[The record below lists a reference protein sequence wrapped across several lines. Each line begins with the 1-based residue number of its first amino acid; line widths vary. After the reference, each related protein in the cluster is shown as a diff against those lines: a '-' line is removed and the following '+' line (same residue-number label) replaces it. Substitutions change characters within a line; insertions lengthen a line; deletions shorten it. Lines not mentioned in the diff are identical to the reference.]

1 MKAFLSACVLA
12 FSITVNAMEPFI
24 ISDIRVEGLER
35 IEPGTVFNYLPLK
48 VGDEI
53 DDESAEESIRA
64 LFKTGFFNDIKLNQ
78 DGDVLVVVV
87 EERPSVASITF
98 TGNDE
103 FDDAALTEGMEQVDF
118 AEGRIFNQSAL
129 DKVVQDLKSQYF
141 SLGRYSAS
149 VESSVESLE
158 RNRVA
163 VTFDIDEGVVAKIK
177 KINIVGNEAFEDKKL
192 RKRFNLSTKKVF
204 NFLSKKDQYSKQK
217 LEADLETLRS
227 FYQDQGYLGFKLES
241 TQVSI
246 SDNRE
251 NIFIT
256 IAINEGE
263 SFSVSDIS
271 VESTSAVSAEELK
284 SLLTFASGDVYSR
297 KAVSE
302 SRAAITDRLANDGY
316 AFANVN
322 AIPEIDQD
330 NKTVSFAFAI
340 DIGRRVYIRR
350 IDISGNTATRDEVI
364 RRELRQFEGA
374 WYSTEDIQRSRVR
387 LQRLG
392 FFDDVRIDTPQVPGT
407 NDQVDLEVV
416 VKERSTGTFLFGVGF
431 SDEDGVLLQ
440 ANVSQEN
447 LFGSGKEMDLDINT
461 SDVSRVVSLG
471 YTNPYYTL
479 NGISR
484 GFRISSRRIDAR
496 EANTAEYIAETEL
509 LGVEYQIP
517 LSEFNSINFGFAGE
531 RIDLSETDETPP
543 EFEDFINQNPESD
556 NWKLTSSWSR
566 DTRDSVIYPTTGFLR
581 RFSLEASL
589 PGSDLTYYKATG
601 RASWFKP
608 VTDKFVLRLT
618 GELGIGDGY
627 SDLEELPFFENFF
640 AGGPNSVRGYDSRS
654 LGPLDSGETP
664 EPIGG
669 SSRFLTN
676 LEFLTPFPGAEDT
689 KDKRVGFFID
699 GGQVYSEADG
709 IDLGELRYSAGVAYY
724 WFSPVGPLTISF
736 ATALNDESGD
746 DTESV
751 QFSLGTLFR

>member
-1 MKAFLSACVLA
+1 MKAFLLACILA
-12 FSITVNAMEPFI
+12 YSFAAHALEPFV

-53 DDESAEESIRA
+53 DDEAAEESIRA

-98 TGNDE
+98 NGNDE

-129 DKVVQDLKSQYF
+129 DRVVQDLKSQYF

-149 VESSVESLE
+149 VESSVEPLE

-163 VTFDIDEGVVAKIK
+163 ITFDIDEGVVAKIK

-227 FYQDQGYLGFKLES
+227 FYQDQGYLEFKLES

-251 NIFIT
+251 HIFIT

-271 VESTSAVSAEELK
+271 IESTAAVSAEELK
-284 SLLTFASGDVYSR
+284 SLLTFISGDVYSR

-322 AIPEIDQD
+322 AIPDIDKE

-374 WYSTEDIQRSRVR
+374 WYSAEDIQRSRVR

-447 LFGSGKEMDLDINT
+447 LFGSGKELDLDINT

-484 GFRISSRRIDAR
+484 GFRISSRRIDAT

-531 RIDLSETDETPP
+531 RIDLSDTDETPP
-543 EFEDFINQNPESD
+543 EFEEFIAQNPESD

-566 DTRDSVIYPTTGFLR
+566 DTRDSIIYPTTGFLR

-589 PGSDLTYYKATG
+589 PGSDLTYYKVTG
-601 RASWFKP
+601 RASWFRP
-608 VTDKFVLRLT
+608 LTDKFVVRLT

-627 SDLEELPFFENFF
+627 DDLEVLPFFENFF
-640 AGGPNSVRGYDSRS
+640 AGGPNSVRGYD
-654 LGPLDSGETP
+654 
-664 EPIGG
+664 
-669 SSRFLTN
+669 
-676 LEFLTPFPGAEDT
+676 
-689 KDKRVGFFID
+689 
-699 GGQVYSEADG
+699 
-709 IDLGELRYSAGVAYY
+709 
-724 WFSPVGPLTISF
+724 
-736 ATALNDESGD
+736 
-746 DTESV
+746 
-751 QFSLGTLFR
+751 